1 MNPRG
6 LWWTGVVMALMPGLG
21 YMVRQHTGL
30 TLPAWAGL
38 PIVVGPVPV
47 ADPLMAAAVL
57 CELASLGLL
66 IAATVARRRTRAPA
80 ITETEGDALTDAPS
94 PTPGA
99 RQPADGRPTIV
110 RVGAIA
116 VTVLAVLVMLPTT
129 ALVLFAQALDTPALV
144 GGASP
149 SGCRVL
155 VVDHTF
161 LLLGSGDVY
170 AVPPGPVAVA
180 RPAGGYVTDDGYSPV
195 AMGTVSVTWEGDDA
209 SVNVWSNDGNRP
221 AAWSG
226 TVSCG

>member
-1 MNPRG
+1 M
-6 LWWTGVVMALMPGLG
+6 GVVMALMPGLG
-21 YMVRQHTGL
+21 YMVRQRTGL

-47 ADPLMAAAVL
+47 ADPPMVAAVL

-66 IAATVARRRTRAPA
+66 IAATVVRRRARTPA
-80 ITETEGDALTDAPS
+80 IPETEGDALTDAPS
-94 PTPGA
+94 PTPT
-99 RQPADGRPTIV
+99 PAVRRTADRRPTIV

-129 ALVLFAQALDTPALV
+129 AFALLIQSLDTPALV
-144 GGASP
+144 GGAGP

-161 LLLGSGDVY
+161 LLLSSGDVY
-170 AVPPGPVAVA
+170 VVPPGPVAVA
-180 RPAGGYVTDDGYSPV
+180 RPAGGYGADDGYSPV

-209 SVNVWSNDGNRP
+209 SVNVWSDDGNRP

>member
-6 LWWTGVVMALMPGLG
+6 LWWMGVAMALMPGLG
-21 YMVRQHTGL
+21 YMVRQHTDL

-47 ADPLMAAAVL
+47 ADPPMAAAAL

-66 IAATVARRRTRAPA
+66 IAAAAVRRRARTPA
-80 ITETEGDALTDAPS
+80 IPETEGDALTDAPS
-94 PTPGA
+94 TPTA
-99 RQPADGRPTIV
+99 RRPADRRPTIA

-116 VTVLAVLVMLPTT
+116 VSVLAVLVMLPTA
-129 ALVLFAQALDTPALV
+129 ALALLAQSLDTPALV
-144 GGASP
+144 GGAGP

-180 RPAGGYVTDDGYSPV
+180 RPAGGYGADDGYSPV
-195 AMGTVSVTWEGDDA
+195 AMGTVSVIWEGDDA
-209 SVNVWSNDGNRP
+209 SVNVWSDDGTRP

>member
-6 LWWTGVVMALMPGLG
+6 LWWTGVVLALLPGLG

-30 TLPAWAGL
+30 ALPAWAGL

-47 ADPLMAAAVL
+47 ADPLMVAVVL
-57 CELASLGLL
+57 CELMSLGLL
-66 IAATVARRRTRAPA
+66 IASAVVRRRARTPA
-80 ITETEGDALTDAPS
+80 IPETEGDALTDAPPS
-94 PTPGA
+94 TPAA

-116 VTVLAVLVMLPTT
+116 VTVLAVLVMLPTAAV
-129 ALVLFAQALDTPALV
+129 ALLALSLDTPALV

-170 AVPPGPVAVA
+170 AVPPGFVAMA
-180 RPAGGYVTDDGYSPV
+180 RPAGGYGADDGYSPV

-209 SVNVWSNDGNRP
+209 SVNVWSNDDNRP